1 MGKQLKDYSKSKAEF
16 CYLNIIYLTLRRY
29 FIITNNY
36 EILDKRDIIQCE
48 QDVNKVII
56 DSNLDASMKQEL
68 QGTNSLAAKTTIFWK
83 TVKKEYE

>member
-1 MGKQLKDYSKSKAEF
+1 MRVRKW
-16 CYLNIIYLTLRRY
+16 
-29 FIITNNY
+29 
-36 EILDKRDIIQCE
+36 IIQCE

>member
-1 MGKQLKDYSKSKAEF
+1 MLFKYYLFNFAPIFYYYQQLW
-16 CYLNIIYLTLRRY
+16 NIRKT
-29 FIITNNY
+29 
-36 EILDKRDIIQCE
+36 DIIQCE

-56 DSNLDASMKQEL
+56 DSNFDASMKQEL